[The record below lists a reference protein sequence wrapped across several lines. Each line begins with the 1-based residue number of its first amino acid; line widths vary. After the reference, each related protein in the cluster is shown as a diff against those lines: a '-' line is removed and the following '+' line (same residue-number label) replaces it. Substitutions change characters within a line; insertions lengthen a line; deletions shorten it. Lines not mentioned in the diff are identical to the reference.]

1 MKNRKV
7 AIVYDWIDKWGGVE
21 RLLLTLHELYP
32 EAEFYTSYYDKRKA
46 TWAKDLTIKTSFIQK
61 LPDII
66 KCNRVLSLF
75 LYPYAFESFNLSE
88 YDLVISVTSLF
99 AKGVITKPQ
108 TKHVCILLTPPRYIW
123 GDSSAY
129 THKNIFIALAKKIFG
144 NYFKKWDYIAAQRV
158 DEFISISKL
167 VAKRCKLYY
176 GRESTVIYPP
186 FDVEYWEKA
195 KKNMEKNVPHLP
207 NDPFYLVVG
216 RIEPYKRLDLVLD
229 AFKKFRDKKLVV
241 VGTGSEEDVFKK
253 QAGENVTFMKNL
265 TDKQLAFV
273 YSHAKVLIMPQ
284 EEEFGYVAL
293 EAQFFGCPVISY
305 QKSGAAETV
314 LNGKTG
320 LFFPEQSA
328 DALAKKLVEFD
339 IISYKL
345 KESCLEHGPKN
356 VKKFLKPQFMIN
368 LSIY

>member
-1 MKNRKV
+1 
-7 AIVYDWIDKWGGVE
+7 
-21 RLLLTLHELYP
+21 
-32 EAEFYTSYYDKRKA
+32 
-46 TWAKDLTIKTSFIQK
+46 
-61 LPDII
+61 
-66 KCNRVLSLF
+66 
-75 LYPYAFESFNLSE
+75 
-88 YDLVISVTSLF
+88 
-99 AKGVITKPQ
+99 
-108 TKHVCILLTPPRYIW
+108 
-123 GDSSAY
+123 
-129 THKNIFIALAKKIFG
+129 
-144 NYFKKWDYIAAQRV
+144 
-158 DEFISISKL
+158 
-167 VAKRCKLYY
+167 
-176 GRESTVIYPP
+176 
-186 FDVEYWEKA
+186 
-195 KKNMEKNVPHLP
+195 
-207 NDPFYLVVG
+207 
-216 RIEPYKRLDLVLD
+216 
-229 AFKKFRDKKLVV
+229 
-241 VGTGSEEDVFKK
+241 
-253 QAGENVTFMKNL
+253 MKNL